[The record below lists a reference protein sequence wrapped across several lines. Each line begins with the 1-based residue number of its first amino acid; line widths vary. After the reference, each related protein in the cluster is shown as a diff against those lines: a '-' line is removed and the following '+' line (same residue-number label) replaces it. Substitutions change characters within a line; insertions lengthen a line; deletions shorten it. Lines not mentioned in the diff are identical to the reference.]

1 MTFFVKRL
9 MADGGYSK
17 EAAGNLFMTM
27 GWCSIFCGMIWGAIS
42 DRLGRKHALL
52 MVYLVHTVAFALF
65 ALCPTPLGFTCS
77 AVLFGLSAWSIPAI
91 MAAACGDV
99 LGPRMA
105 PAAFGFI
112 TLFFGVG
119 QAIGPSVAGAMADA
133 SGSFVSPLLLAS
145 GVALVGA
152 LGAAT
157 LRPVKAEAS

>member
-1 MTFFVKRL
+1 
-9 MADGGYSK
+9 
-17 EAAGNLFMTM
+17 
-27 GWCSIFCGMIWGAIS
+27 
-42 DRLGRKHALL
+42 
-52 MVYLVHTVAFALF
+52 
-65 ALCPTPLGFTCS
+65 
-77 AVLFGLSAWSIPAI
+77 